1 MRFWNILLLLTV
13 VLIVGS
19 SHAQEPLSLPRNAT
33 SKATS
38 PSIEAIQPSPVA
50 GAQKRQWIKILGSGF
65 TPKSQVTLRL
75 GDQIY
80 SIPPGRTKFVSDS
93 ELDIYANVSIGP
105 SIWTAQVTN
114 QGEGSSRPL
123 SFSVKP
129 PAMIAPENQSLKEQ
143 RRKAEIEALEKKAE
157 ETNGKIEQAEKTAE
171 EAKLEAAQAATE
183 KATAQQDV
191 EEKEQGAV
199 AAKQRLEVAKA
210 KAQAIGTLAAQ
221 REVEA
226 LTKEA
231 ANHERAAAIEKK
243 RLDTIE
249 VREQA
254 AKEKATAAET
264 EIKKLRK
271 EFSGLRGQRAEKLT
285 FLEKSTTAL
294 WIIFG
299 GLVVWFLKRLAVGK
313 FEGATAEK
321 KEVREGSARL
331 ETLVALLNWLGTILI
346 VLTAG
351 YLILDE
357 FGISMAPIL
366 ASIGIVG
373 LALSFG
379 GQYLIRDIINGIFI
393 LIEGQYYINDIVQI
407 GALSGVVESVNLR
420 HTRLRDLEGRAI
432 YIPNGEIKT
441 VINFTKGYGQTVLDI
456 RVAYKEN
463 VDHVIEIMKKLVEE
477 MRQAPQYGKLIKDFE
492 MFGVEKLGESDVTIR
507 CRFKTRAGKQWD
519 VAREYRRRIKN
530 RFDELGIEI
539 PFPHRTMRWVFSP
552 QGSNP
557 MELEAAKSAASA

>member
-1 MRFWNILLLLTV
+1 MRSWNILLLLTV
-13 VLIVGS
+13 VLIIGS
-19 SHAQEPLSLPRNAT
+19 SHAQEPLFLPQNAT
-33 SKATS
+33 NTTS
-38 PSIEAIQPSPVA
+38 PSIETIQPSPVA
-50 GAQKRQWIKILGSGF
+50 GAQKRQWIKILGSDF

-75 GDQIY
+75 RDQAY
-80 SIPPGRTKFVSDS
+80 PIPPGRTKFVSDN
-93 ELDIYANVSIGP
+93 ELDIYVNVSTGP
-105 SIWTAQVTN
+105 SIWTAQVAN
-114 QGEGSSRPL
+114 QGGGSSQPL
-123 SFSVKP
+123 SFNVKP
-129 PAMIAPENQSLKEQ
+129 SAMIAPENQSLKEQ
-143 RRKAEIEALEKKAE
+143 GRKAEIEALEKKAE
-157 ETNGKIEQAEKTAE
+157 ETDGKIEQAQKTAE
-171 EAKLEAAQAATE
+171 EAKLEAAQAAIE
-183 KATAQQDV
+183 KATAQQEV
-191 EEKEQGAV
+191 EEKEQGAM
-199 AAKQRLEVAKA
+199 AAKQQLEAAKA

-231 ANHERAAAIEKK
+231 AKLEQAAAIEKK

-249 VREQA
+249 AKEQA

-264 EIKKLRK
+264 EIGKLRK
-271 EFSGLRGQRAEKLT
+271 EFAGLREQRAEKRT
-285 FLEKSTTAL
+285 FLEKSTTAA

-299 GLVVWFLKRLAVGK
+299 SLVVWFLKRLAVGK
-313 FEGATAEK
+313 FENATAEK

-346 VLTAG
+346 VLTVG

-420 HTRLRDLEGRAI
+420 HTRLRDVEGRAI

-441 VINFTKGYGQTVLDI
+441 VINFTKGYGQAVLDI

-463 VDHVIEIMKKLVEE
+463 VDHVIEVMKKVVEE
-477 MRQAPQYGKLIKDFE
+477 IRQAPQYGKLIKDFE
-492 MFGVEKLGESDVTIR
+492 MFGVENFGESDVTIR

-552 QGSNP
+552 QDSNP
-557 MELEAAKSAASA
+557 MELEAAKSAALA